1 VIESIIMLIIM
12 AVVGMVGLFFIILGE
27 RSEKNKT

>member
-1 VIESIIMLIIM
+1 MLIIM